1 MPSFFLFRAAKVYRL
16 GGIVLSTLNYYQG
29 KHLATLKENATFSIW
44 GALAKNTKFLDPF
57 LERELRYM
65 FGKWIFLLLLLTFTR
80 LAIAPPV
87 IAQTDAT
94 SPVVAK
100 EAASTSPIAPE
111 KPAGPQAKGFFEILF
126 SGGLIG
132 IAIMLALIALSL
144 TAAYL
149 VFDNLLSLRKE
160 DLFPAALAEQVHTL
174 LQDNRYEQAAAV
186 CQKQP
191 SILSFIMSQGLREVE
206 LGWADTE
213 KALEEALAEQAA
225 RLYRRVEYLSVI
237 GSLAPMLGLLGTVT
251 GMLMAF
257 QEVAISQ
264 GAAGAAELAEGIYQA
279 LVTTV
284 VGLIIA
290 IPALGAFAIFRNR
303 VDQLVAEGAYMIQHA
318 FGPLKRQRTT
328 TVTPAPPPP
337 PPTPP
342 STTKSR
348 EVRP

>member
-1 MPSFFLFRAAKVYRL
+1 VNKGP
-16 GGIVLSTLNYYQG
+16 
-29 KHLATLKENATFSIW
+29 
-44 GALAKNTKFLDPF
+44 
-57 LERELRYM
+57 
-65 FGKWIFLLLLLTFTR
+65 
-80 LAIAPPV
+80 
-87 IAQTDAT
+87 
-94 SPVVAK
+94 
-100 EAASTSPIAPE
+100 
-111 KPAGPQAKGFFEILF
+111 KPKGFFEILF

-132 IAIMLALIALSL
+132 VAIMLALIGLSL

-160 DLFPAALAEQVHTL
+160 DLFPAALADEVHTL
-174 LQDNRYEQAAAV
+174 LHAGQVERARER
-186 CQKQP
+186 CQSQP
-191 SILSFIMSQGLREVE
+191 SVLSFVMSQGLRETE
-206 LGWADTE
+206 HGWSEVE
-213 KALEEALAEQAA
+213 KALEEALAEQSA

-318 FGPLKRQRTT
+318 FGPLKRQRQVVAASPPIPPTS
-328 TVTPAPPPP
+328 VPPPPLPPRRPAPP
-337 PPTPP
+337 
-342 STTKSR
+342 